1 MVLDA
6 KTMIWAA
13 RHELDTAKLK
23 KAKVPLYGKWY
34 FPELPAN
41 VPLVNLES
49 GERRSFG
56 SHMLAGEVIWA
67 PEEELRLANLLPADV
82 TTAWDRDS
90 AQASAPVSLA
100 AAPVVP
106 APEPLLLMTR
116 PPAGV
121 GDREHEHPHETLALA
136 VPAPPEPPTVMEEA
150 AALGIHLPLASIAPF
165 VLGIGF
171 CLVLLGLIANPIIL
185 IVGLVWMLAG
195 AVGWVRI
202 GLLEYGAA
210 HADAAHADLAEHV

>member
-6 KTMIWAA
+6 KTMTWAA
-13 RHELDTAKLK
+13 RHDLDTAKLK
-23 KAKVPLYGKWY
+23 KAKVRLYGKWY

-67 PEEELRLANLLPADV
+67 PEEELRRANLLPADV
-82 TTAWDRDS
+82 TAAWDRDS
-90 AQASAPVSLA
+90 VQASAAVPLA

-116 PPAGV
+116 PPTGV
-121 GDREHEHPHETLALA
+121 GDHEHAHETLALA
-136 VPAPPEPPTVMEEA
+136 VPAPPEPPTVREEA

-171 CLVLLGLIANPIIL
+171 CLVLLGLIANPVIL

-202 GLLEYGAA
+202 GLLEYAAA